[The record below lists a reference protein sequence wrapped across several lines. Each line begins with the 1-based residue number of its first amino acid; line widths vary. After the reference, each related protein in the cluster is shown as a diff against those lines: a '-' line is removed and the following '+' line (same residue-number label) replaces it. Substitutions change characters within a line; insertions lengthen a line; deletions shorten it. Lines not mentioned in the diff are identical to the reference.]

1 MNNKDDSTGGRFA
14 WPGMVAMYGAPSV
27 PWDDGTKKYV
37 PTPSTDKVKIDPN
50 ALKGWNLFPQNN
62 GEKDVDPDIIHV
74 SIRYRDGKM
83 SIRFS
88 RNGIFVMEQEME
100 GANIQTSFEIDLNE

>member
-1 MNNKDDSTGGRFA
+1 MNNKDDDTGGRTF
-14 WPGMVAMYGAPSV
+14 PLGGMVAMYGAPSV
-27 PWDDGTKKYV
+27 PWDTEKYV
-37 PTPSTDKVKIDPN
+37 PAPSTDKVKIDPN
-50 ALKGWNLFPQNN
+50 AIKGWNLFPQND
-62 GEKDVDPDIIHV
+62 GEKDVDPDVIHV

-100 GANIQTSFEIDLNE
+100 GTNIQTSFEIDLNE